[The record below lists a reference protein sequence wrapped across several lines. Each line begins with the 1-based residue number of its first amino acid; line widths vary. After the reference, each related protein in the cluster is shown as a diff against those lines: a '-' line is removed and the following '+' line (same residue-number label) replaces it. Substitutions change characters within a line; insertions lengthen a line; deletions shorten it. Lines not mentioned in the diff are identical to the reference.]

1 MSIIAIIGAGTLGGS
16 LAHTLARRERVREV
30 RLIDPSDRAAAGKA
44 LDIQQSGAVEPFNTT
59 VVAGR
64 DLQAA
69 VGADLIVLTGP
80 AAEPDTEWGEDDGLA
95 MLKQLSPLNRR
106 AVTVC
111 AGGGH
116 RRLIERGV
124 AETSLSRQRLI
135 GSAPL
140 ALQTALRAII
150 AVELRCS
157 AKDVSLAVLGA
168 PPDRFVVPWS
178 ETSVRGVAISRLLS
192 SKQLSLLQR
201 KLVRIW
207 PPGPYTLAAAT
218 AQLCES
224 VLQGTGIYG
233 ITCYAVLDGEFGVR
247 GKAIATA
254 VTLDTSGIT
263 SVTEPTLNVR
273 EQVELDNAL
282 HG

>member
-233 ITCYAVLDGEFGVR
+233 ITCCAVLDGEFGVR

>member
-1 MSIIAIIGAGTLGGS
+1 MSIIAVIGAGTLGGS
-16 LAHTLARRERVREV
+16 LTHTLARRERVREL
-30 RLIDPSDRAAAGKA
+30 RLIDPSDCTAAGKA

-64 DLQAA
+64 DLQAV

-80 AAEPDTEWGEDDGLA
+80 ATEPDTEWGEDDGLA

-111 AGGGH
+111 AGGSH

-140 ALQTALRAII
+140 ALQTALRAIV

-192 SKQLSLLQR
+192 SKQLALLQR

-282 HG
+282 HR